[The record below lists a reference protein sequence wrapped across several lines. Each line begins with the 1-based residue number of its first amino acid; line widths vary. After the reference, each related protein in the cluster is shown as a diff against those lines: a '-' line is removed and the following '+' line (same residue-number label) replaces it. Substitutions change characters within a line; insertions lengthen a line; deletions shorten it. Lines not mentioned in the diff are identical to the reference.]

1 MEKTFEPKII
11 SFLCKWCSY
20 TGADLAGINRTQY
33 STAILPVRVMCSS
46 RVDPV
51 FLAKAYLR
59 GADGV
64 LIGGCH
70 PGDCHYQDGN
80 YHARRR
86 FAILDTVYKSLGL
99 EAGRFRL
106 SWISASEGPKFA
118 RVSNEFSEKITG
130 LGENPTR
137 KKIFL

>member
-1 MEKTFEPKII
+1 MNKEFTPRII

-20 TGADLAGINRTQY
+20 TGADLAGTSRLQY
-33 STAILPVRVMCSS
+33 PTSILPIQVMCSS

-51 FLAKAYLR
+51 FIIKAYLK

-70 PGDCHYQDGN
+70 PGDCHYQSGN

-86 FAILDTVYKSLGL
+86 FKILKKVFESLGL
-99 EAGRFRL
+99 ESERLRL

-118 RVSNEFSEKITG
+118 RVGNEFTQQIIN
-130 LGENPTR
+130 LGENST
-137 KKIFL
+137 KESIFL